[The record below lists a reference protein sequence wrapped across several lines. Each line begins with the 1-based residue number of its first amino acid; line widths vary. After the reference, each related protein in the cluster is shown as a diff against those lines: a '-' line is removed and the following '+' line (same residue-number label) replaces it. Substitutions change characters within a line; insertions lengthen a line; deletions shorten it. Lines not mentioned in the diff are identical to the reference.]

1 MTQKKQHLVSSC
13 NWTQQKKPGGQ
24 VTYGLLFLMKNQLF
38 LLAYILSYFL
48 FSAKLFDFYSRLLMK
63 EAHQL
68 FFTFI
73 IEAMSSLFNLVCL
86 LLPRPTYHDFEE
98 EGKKFSN
105 PLLSVHQSPI
115 GKPLC
120 CASKFAK
127 DEEEERRLAG
137 IPIIKSDFASDHHSV
152 GKCSLLMSRWLRQ
165 LKVPTKWLHWLLC
178 RAGPSVGIFKHC
190 DVTQQH

>member
-1 MTQKKQHLVSSC
+1 
-13 NWTQQKKPGGQ
+13 
-24 VTYGLLFLMKNQLF
+24 
-38 LLAYILSYFL
+38 
-48 FSAKLFDFYSRLLMK
+48 MK

-152 GKCSLLMSRWLRQ
+152 GNFSLNVWL
-165 LKVPTKWLHWLLC
+165 
-178 RAGPSVGIFKHC
+178 A
-190 DVTQQH
+190 